1 MSFFEKNHTFIIAE
15 AGVNHNGC
23 TKTALKLIDYA
34 VNSGADAIKFQTFK
48 ADSLVT
54 SYAKKAEYQK
64 QINKHDDNQYEMIKR
79 LELNYSDHI
88 TLSQYAF
95 EKKIEFLSTPFDLES
110 IDLLL
115 ELGLEKFKIP
125 SGEITNLPYLEK
137 IGQLNKEIILSTG
150 MSTLKEIEQAIN
162 VLISS
167 GSQKENLTV
176 LHCNTEYPTPLIDV
190 NLKAMVNIG
199 NTLNVNFG
207 YSDHTLGIHVPVA
220 AVSMGAKIIEKHF
233 TCDKNMEG
241 PDHKASVS
249 PKELNEM
256 VKLIRNTEI
265 ALGKSIK
272 EPTASETK
280 NIKIAR
286 KSIVAKTS
294 IKKGENF
301 SLNNLTT
308 KRPGDGISPMKW
320 HDILKLVA
328 KKDFKK
334 DDLIEI

>member
-1 MSFFEKNHTFIIAE
+1 MKNEKVYIIAE
-15 AGVNHNGC
+15 AGVNHNGFI
-23 TKTALKLIDYA
+23 KTAMKLIDYA
-34 VNSGADAIKFQTFK
+34 SVSGADAIKFQTFK
-48 ADSLVT
+48 ADRLVT
-54 SYAKKAEYQK
+54 RYAEKAEYQK
-64 QINKHDDNQYEMIKR
+64 QINNDNGSQYEMIKK
-79 LELNYSDHI
+79 LELSYSDHL

-95 EKKIEFLSTPFDLES
+95 ENKIAFLSTPFDLES
-110 IDLLL
+110 IDLLV

-137 IGQLNKEIILSTG
+137 IGRLNKEIILSTG
-150 MSTLKEIEQAIN
+150 MSTLQEIEQAIN

-190 NLKAMVNIG
+190 NLRAMVNIG
-199 NTLNVNFG
+199 NTLNVKFG
-207 YSDHTLGIHVPVA
+207 YSDHTLGIYVPVA

-241 PDHKASVS
+241 PDHKASLS
-249 PKELNEM
+249 PQELNQM
-256 VKLIRNTEI
+256 VKLIRNTEVV
-265 ALGKSIK
+265 LGESIK
-272 EPTASETK
+272 EPTKSEIK

-308 KRPGDGISPMKW
+308 KRPGNGLSPMRW
-320 HDILKLVA
+320 YDILKQVA
-328 KKDFKK
+328 KKDFKE

>member
-1 MSFFEKNHTFIIAE
+1 MKNERVYIIAE

-23 TKTALKLIDYA
+23 IKTAMELIDYA
-34 VNSGADAIKFQTFK
+34 SVSGADAIKFQTFK

-64 QINKHDDNQYEMIKR
+64 QVNKHEENQYEMIKK
-79 LELNYSDHI
+79 LELNYSDHL
-88 TLSQYAF
+88 TLSKYAF

-110 IDLLL
+110 IDLLF

-167 GSQKENLTV
+167 GSQKEKLTV

-190 NLKAMVNIG
+190 NLRAMANIG
-199 NTLNVNFG
+199 KTFNVNFG

-241 PDHKASVS
+241 PDHKASIS
-249 PKELNEM
+249 PQELNQM

-272 EPTASETK
+272 EPTASEIK

-286 KSIVAKTS
+286 KSIVAKT
-294 IKKGENF
+294 
-301 SLNNLTT
+301 L
-308 KRPGDGISPMKW
+308 
-320 HDILKLVA
+320 
-328 KKDFKK
+328 
-334 DDLIEI
+334 